1 MTVLVPPPAPT
12 AGPRQGAPGVRAT
25 LTLTVHAGV
34 MTKTHFRPQ
43 TDRPRQPFGRS
54 DRAIVPPRK
63 HRLRTGGGLLRN
75 FALGTGM
82 VVALLGLA
90 AAEDRGWLE
99 WIDRADAWVEDM
111 RASWSSEPT
120 NPSAT
125 ARGVSLCPPQYRRGG
140 GGVTC
145 ITDGNS
151 GVADGEPWRLTT
163 RSGGVDAPEVGRPD
177 CPAERTAGDRATRR
191 LQSLMSSGYTMS
203 GRRHDNNGRRLVV
216 VKLADG
222 RDAGLV
228 LIEEG
233 LAQPW
238 PNSSNPWC

>member
-1 MTVLVPPPAPT
+1 
-12 AGPRQGAPGVRAT
+12 
-25 LTLTVHAGV
+25 
-34 MTKTHFRPQ
+34 
-43 TDRPRQPFGRS
+43 
-54 DRAIVPPRK
+54 
-63 HRLRTGGGLLRN
+63 
-75 FALGTGM
+75 M

-99 WIDRADAWVEDM
+99 WVDRADAWVDDL
-111 RASWSSEPT
+111 RASWSSQPAT
-120 NPSAT
+120 PPLT
-125 ARGVSLCPPQYRRGG
+125 ARGISLCPPQYRRGG

-145 ITDGNS
+145 ITDGDS

-163 RSGGVDAPEVGRPD
+163 RSGGVDAPEVGRPE
-177 CPAERTAGDRATRR
+177 CPAERTAGEKATRR

-203 GRRHDNNGRRLVV
+203 GRSHDNNGRRLVV

-222 RDAGLV
+222 RDAGRV
-228 LIEEG
+228 LIDEG